1 MHVAGAIYASDQSA
15 RCNKHINH
23 VIDWLDDVITAD
35 AIALQDS
42 HGYVVARLGA
52 VPIWHNQAKH

>member
-1 MHVAGAIYASDQSA
+1 M
-15 RCNKHINH
+15 
-23 VIDWLDDVITAD
+23 AD

-42 HGYVVARLGA
+42 HGCVVARLGA